1 MNKNNV
7 FDQFRISINGERY
20 DENATPKRQS
30 TTEAKGA
37 CVRKSIDDIHEQR
50 ELSRLMNSFDEIGG

>member
-20 DENATPKRQS
+20 DENATPKRTSS
-30 TTEAKGA
+30 TETKGA
-37 CVRKSIDDIHEQR
+37 HVRKSIDDIHEQR
-50 ELSRLMNSFDEIGG
+50 EMNRLMDSFDQIGG